1 MTNLLTVPFKKAYPA
16 NIKDA
21 TRRYISDHGGAH
33 ADEFR
38 EDIKTWQDLRKEG
51 VGGEVHEN
59 KLESALL

>member
-1 MTNLLTVPFKKAYPA
+1 MTNLLSVPFKKTYPA

-21 TRRYISDHGGAH
+21 TRQYISDHGGAH

-51 VGGEVHEN
+51 VGGVVHEN

>member
-1 MTNLLTVPFKKAYPA
+1 MTNLLTVPFKKAHPA